1 MRNPLRRLVN
11 RDPAP
16 RFGGDMALSMRRN
29 VGPGG
34 LPRNDDYL
42 VEGEQQEMAPAA
54 PAATRLIQTLQALL
68 ILVMAVLSFAIF
80 WLLGLL
86 FNIF

>member
-11 RDPAP
+11 RAPAP
-16 RFGGDMALSMRRN
+16 RFGGGMALSLRGN
-29 VGPGG
+29 VDPVGP
-34 LPRNDDYL
+34 PRNDDYE
-42 VEGEQQEMAPAA
+42 VEGEEQIAPAPPSSA
-54 PAATRLIQTLQALL
+54 RLIQTLQVLL
-68 ILVMAVLSFAIF
+68 ILVMALLSFAIF